1 MDITLTLECNNN
13 CIFCPRK
20 DYLNFLVCKS
30 EKEIA
35 KELKKI
41 SEKSE
46 KVVLTGGEV
55 TVFPDIFKILKLC
68 QNKFKGIEII
78 TNGRKLKDKK
88 FLNKFIS
95 FGVNNFAVSIYSFS
109 DKIHDAITR
118 EKGSCQETKQGII
131 NLVEAVRLNPAK
143 GIQARVNITLGSANV
158 SSVIEAIKKTNQLG
172 IKDFTL
178 AEEIVLSKK
187 EKALKLEQIKRLLD
201 SVSKEKIG
209 DIRILLKGFPTC
221 LAKNYVSSFI
231 KLEPYRLE
239 SALNKGSR
247 TQKYLKKFQDNFK
260 KLKKCSSCVINKQC
274 LGVQKYYKDS
284 NRFVKPISASQMT
297 KAKAKAIK

>member
-13 CIFCPRK
+13 CVFCPRK

-30 EKEIA
+30 EREIA

-55 TVFPDIFKILKLC
+55 TVFPGIFKVLKLC
-68 QNKFKGIEII
+68 QNRFKGIEII
-78 TNGRKLKDKK
+78 TNGRKLKDRK
-88 FLNKFIS
+88 FLNKLIF
-95 FGVNNFAVSIYSFS
+95 FGVNNFAISIYSFS

-143 GIQARVNITLGSANV
+143 GIKARVNITLNSANAP
-158 SSVIEAIKKTNQLG
+158 SSVETIKKINQLG

-178 AEEIVLSKK
+178 AEEIVLNKK
-187 EKALKLEQIKRLLD
+187 EKILKLKQVKKMLGDITG
-201 SVSKEKIG
+201 EKIKG
-209 DIRILLKGFPTC
+209 VQILLKGFPTC
-221 LAKNYVSSFI
+221 LTKDYVSSFI

-239 SALNKGSR
+239 SALNKGAR
-247 TQKYLKKFQDNFK
+247 TQKYLKKFRENFK
-260 KLKKCSSCVINKQC
+260 KPKKCFGCVINKQC
-274 LGVQKYYKDS
+274 LGVQKYYPDI
-284 NRFVKPISASQMT
+284 NRYIKPINAVQFI
-297 KAKAKAIK
+297 KAQAIK

>member
-13 CIFCPRK
+13 CVFCPRK

-35 KELKKI
+35 KELKNI

-55 TVFPDIFKILKLC
+55 TIYPDIFKVLKLC
-68 QNKFKGIEII
+68 QKKFKGIEII

-88 FLNKFIS
+88 FLDELVS
-95 FGVNNFAVSIYSFS
+95 FGVNNFAVSLYSSS

-118 EKGSCQETKQGII
+118 EKGSCKETKEGIA
-131 NLVEAVRLNPAK
+131 NLVEAVRQNPAR
-143 GIQARVNITLGSANV
+143 GIQARINITLSSANV
-158 SSVIEAIKKTNQLG
+158 LSVIETIKKINQMG

-187 EKALKLEQIKRLLD
+187 EKALKLKQIKKILD
-201 SVSKEKIG
+201 DINKEKIG
-209 DIRILLKGFPTC
+209 GIHILLKGFPAC
-221 LAKNYVSSFI
+221 LTKDYVSSFI

-239 SALNKGSR
+239 SALDKGSR

-260 KLKKCSSCVINKQC
+260 KTKKCSGCVIKTQC
-274 LGVQKYYKDS
+274 LGVQKCYKDS
-284 NRFVKPISASQMT
+284 NQFIKPISAGQMT
-297 KAKAKAIK
+297 KAKAIK